1 LSGGGYIVVFM
12 TAPGEAEAAAIGKAV
27 VEEGLAACCNIVTGL
42 RSIYKWQGR
51 LCDEGEV
58 LCILKTRSGLFEAL
72 KVKLV
77 ELHSYEVPEVIAV
90 DITDGHGDYLKWIDE
105 VTV

>member
-1 LSGGGYIVVFM
+1 M

-58 LCILKTRSGLFEAL
+58 LCILKKMVGKKRFF
-72 KVKLV
+72 
-77 ELHSYEVPEVIAV
+77 
-90 DITDGHGDYLKWIDE
+90 
-105 VTV
+105 